1 MKFRKREEGKKE
13 GRKEGRKGLRL
24 TRSLTHPSLFAR
36 STQSGLQGRSSP
48 ASTLKQAW
56 SDGRS
61 ELLYFVS
68 FSFRRRRRRRRSFP
82 PFYLRRDEGIPSF
95 RPSFRLPRNSRN
107 RTTTDD
113 RIFLLLLRCD
123 SDLHSLGVTAPAAA
137 AGWEGEEGKALEK
150 AEQNCKTPNLDYRVR
165 NQSPFTFAVQQE
177 TDTCQ
182 NSGNDPQA

>member
-13 GRKEGRKGLRL
+13 GRKEGRKEGLRL

-61 ELLYFVS
+61 FCISSLSLSAAAAAADHFPLFTSGGTRGSRPSLPSVYLVTVVTERRPTTVS
-68 FSFRRRRRRRRSFP
+68 FSSSSAATVTF
-82 PFYLRRDEGIPSF
+82 I
-95 RPSFRLPRNSRN
+95 
-107 RTTTDD
+107 
-113 RIFLLLLRCD
+113 
-123 SDLHSLGVTAPAAA
+123 HSLGVTAPA

-150 AEQNCKTPNLDYRVR
+150 AEQNCKTPNLD
-165 NQSPFTFAVQQE
+165 
-177 TDTCQ
+177 
-182 NSGNDPQA
+182 